1 MPVLY
6 VIALGILGVFTALG
20 LGLYFVKVAWYAD
33 GETIAKAV
41 GVTAPA
47 TAGASMTL
55 GPLLLIGGIAVAALL
70 LVEDRP

>member
-33 GETIAKAV
+33 GETVAKAI
-41 GVTAPA
+41 GATPA
-47 TAGASMTL
+47 SSAAGGLTSGA
-55 GPLLLIGGIAVAALL
+55 LLLIGAVAVAAVVLS
-70 LVEDRP
+70 EE

>member
-33 GETIAKAV
+33 GETVAKAI
-41 GVTAPA
+41 GAAPA
-47 TAGASMTL
+47 SSATGGLTGGA
-55 GPLLLIGGIAVAALL
+55 LLLIGAAALAAVVL
-70 LVEDRP
+70 SED